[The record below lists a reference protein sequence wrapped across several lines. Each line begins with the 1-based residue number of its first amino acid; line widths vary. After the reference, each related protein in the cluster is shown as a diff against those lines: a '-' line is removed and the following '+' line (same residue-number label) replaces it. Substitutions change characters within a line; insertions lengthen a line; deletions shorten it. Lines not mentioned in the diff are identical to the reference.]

1 MSLLKVP
8 MPKAFDVEDIVL
20 SSFIDNYQDYLEQRY
35 NIENI
40 TSQSWFIP
48 LILFMYM
55 AYDER
60 IDYHN
65 IRGNHIC
72 NLWENEEDGIKFLT
86 DNIVLH
92 MAKNLNRFDYYFQE
106 KTSFINVSQLSSIEN
121 ESSVGDSYSVNEI
134 APIDSAI
141 NTITTPNAKNNNKAT
156 TSKNRTYT
164 NFDDIKKFIDFN
176 SYTEYENECF
186 KTIDNLVFEHNVIY

>member
-1 MSLLKVP
+1 
-8 MPKAFDVEDIVL
+8 
-20 SSFIDNYQDYLEQRY
+20 
-35 NIENI
+35 
-40 TSQSWFIP
+40 
-48 LILFMYM
+48 M

-72 NLWENEEDGIKFLT
+72 NLWENEEDAIKFLT

-92 MAKNLNRFDYYFQE
+92 MAKNINRFDYYFQE
-106 KTSFINVSQLSSIEN
+106 KTSFINVSKLSSIEN
-121 ESSVGDSYSVNEI
+121 ETSEGNSYSVNEI
-134 APIDSAI
+134 APIDSLI
-141 NTITTPNAKNNNKAT
+141 DSIDTPNAKSKNKAT

-186 KTIDNLVFEHNVIY
+186 KTIDNLVFEYNVIY